1 MHKNLEGESKWNDLD
16 IIEIKEVLASWAS
29 LLKRAGDSRK
39 QVPPPP
45 ILSQRS
51 ALNKRAE

>member
-1 MHKNLEGESKWNDLD
+1 MSKNLEGKSKWNDLD

-39 QVPPPP
+39 QVPP
-45 ILSQRS
+45 LSPSSELGEGRVT
-51 ALNKRAE
+51 L

>member
-39 QVPPPP
+39 QVPPPL
-45 ILSQRS
+45 LSQRS